1 MPVTVHFPDYDF
13 NENIHIYCFH
23 EWDVFLIHVFY
34 DRHKN
39 QRTGLIESSEKKETF
54 ACAIFVNICYV
65 ACMINRAG
73 QLIDQLTSLSIYRA
87 GLIDK
92 PALKSKVQQND
103 NCFYQG
109 SYCTLIKLKFY
120 FPLKKL

>member
-39 QRTGLIESSEKKETF
+39 QRTGLIESSEKK
-54 ACAIFVNICYV
+54 
-65 ACMINRAG
+65 
-73 QLIDQLTSLSIYRA
+73 
-87 GLIDK
+87 
-92 PALKSKVQQND
+92 
-103 NCFYQG
+103 
-109 SYCTLIKLKFY
+109 KLLLAQFS
-120 FPLKKL
+120 